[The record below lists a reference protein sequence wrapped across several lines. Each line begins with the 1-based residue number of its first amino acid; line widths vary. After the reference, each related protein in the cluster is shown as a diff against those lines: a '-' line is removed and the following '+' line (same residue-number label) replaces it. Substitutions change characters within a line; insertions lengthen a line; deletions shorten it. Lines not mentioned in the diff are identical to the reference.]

1 MTLMSTVQGE
11 NLLAEQLGR
20 EKVESGQVGVS
31 FKKFISE
38 RKVEG

>member
-1 MTLMSTVQGE
+1 MSTVRWE
-11 NLLAEQLGR
+11 ALLAEQLGR

-38 RKVEG
+38 RKVKV